1 MWGVRTKVIMGVM
14 ETLGSVPMNL
24 KNNLN
29 IINMEIS
36 VEMIQ
41 KWALLGSKRILGKG
55 AQGEESKQIV
65 LLSSP
70 RQLVVT
76 WQRQETSCNI
86 TNCAKFPS

>member
-36 VEMIQ
+36 VEVIQ
-41 KWALLGSKRILGKG
+41 K
-55 AQGEESKQIV
+55 
-65 LLSSP
+65 
-70 RQLVVT
+70 
-76 WQRQETSCNI
+76 
-86 TNCAKFPS
+86 

>member
-41 KWALLGSKRILGKG
+41 KWALFGVNKNFRERGSRRR
-55 AQGEESKQIV
+55 KQ
-65 LLSSP
+65 
-70 RQLVVT
+70 T
-76 WQRQETSCNI
+76 D
-86 TNCAKFPS
+86 CAP